1 MGVVNQQGKG
11 SYKWVVLG
19 ISFFMMMCFALSLQV
34 LPPLFEQIMQDVTF
48 SNSQAGLLMGAYA
61 IPGIFLPFGVAYL
74 ANRYD
79 IKNLIIGA
87 LLLMIVGL
95 IAFSFAGSF
104 THFMV
109 FRLLAGIGATF
120 LVVLAPLLVT
130 MFFDQKSMGIAMGI
144 FNMAVPLGTVIAAN
158 FFGILGLMLGW
169 RTMLQGVAGFLT
181 MVLLIVIFALAMPK
195 NQGDNPSDSIDKE
208 SRPKFKGSM
217 SLWFLTAIWALAN
230 AQLLAY
236 VTFGPQFY
244 QSIGLGERAGFLT
257 SLIML
262 GSIFLAPVIGILFD
276 KTGRKK
282 PYLIMGSGLLLLSF
296 GFLAGTYFS
305 IPLWAVALGVGFAPI
320 PVFVFAHLPETVQ
333 PHEVG
338 MGMGMLTV
346 ASNLGTTI
354 GPSAFGFMLDQT
366 GGNFYISLLVLAAV
380 SAVIIGFSLGLK
392 NEGAREN
399 S

>member
-1 MGVVNQQGKG
+1 MVNQVND

-34 LPPLFEQIMQDVTF
+34 LPPLFEQMMKEVSF

-61 IPGIFLPFGVAYL
+61 IPGIFLPFVVAYL
-74 ANRYD
+74 ANRFD
-79 IKNLIIGA
+79 IKKLIIGA
-87 LLLMIVGL
+87 LLIMSVGL

-104 THFMV
+104 SLFVV
-109 FRLLAGIGATF
+109 FRLIAGIGATF

-130 MFFDQKSMGIAMGI
+130 MFFDRKRMGIAMGV
-144 FNMAVPLGTVIAAN
+144 FNMAVPLGTVLAAN
-158 FFGILGLMLGW
+158 FFGTLGQVVGW
-169 RTMLQGVAGFLT
+169 RVMLQGVAGFLGV
-181 MVLLIVIFALAMPK
+181 VLLLVILALSLPK
-195 NQGDNPSDSIDKE
+195 SKGGNTSDGSGGE
-208 SRPKFKGSM
+208 PRHKFKGSM
-217 SLWFLTAIWALAN
+217 SLWFLAAIWALAN

-244 QSIGLGERAGFLT
+244 QSIGLGENAGFLT
-257 SLIML
+257 SLIMV
-262 GSIFLAPVIGILFD
+262 GSIFLAPVIGVLFD

-282 PYLIMGSGLLLLSF
+282 PYLLMGSVMILISF
-296 GFLAGTYFS
+296 AFLAGAYFS

-354 GPSAFGFMLDQT
+354 GPSAFGSMLDQT
-366 GGNFYISLLVLAAV
+366 GGNFSLSLLVLAGI
-380 SAVIIGFSLGLK
+380 SLIIIGFSLGLR
-392 NEGAREN
+392 GAREGKRA
-399 S
+399 